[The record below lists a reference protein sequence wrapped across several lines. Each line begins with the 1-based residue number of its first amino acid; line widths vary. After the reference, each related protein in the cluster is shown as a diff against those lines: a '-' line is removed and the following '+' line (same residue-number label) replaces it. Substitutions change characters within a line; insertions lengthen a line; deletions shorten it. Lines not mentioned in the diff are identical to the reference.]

1 MKKTSNADHGSVAE
15 QREEMALRH
24 LEHEPRRRR
33 RREDGRRHL
42 LLLPPQDDVRR
53 CIHQSA
59 QGRKKK
65 TQRPSY
71 QTCGHG
77 QKPVVQRRKQE
88 ITEEMMLLPVF
99 INHGWMVAPHRN
111 CVHF

>member
-59 QGRKKK
+59 QGRKKNTEAIISDMRPWTK
-65 TQRPSY
+65 TSGAASEARDHRGNDATACVYKS
-71 QTCGHG
+71 
-77 QKPVVQRRKQE
+77 
-88 ITEEMMLLPVF
+88 
-99 INHGWMVAPHRN
+99 WMDGCPT
-111 CVHF
+111 